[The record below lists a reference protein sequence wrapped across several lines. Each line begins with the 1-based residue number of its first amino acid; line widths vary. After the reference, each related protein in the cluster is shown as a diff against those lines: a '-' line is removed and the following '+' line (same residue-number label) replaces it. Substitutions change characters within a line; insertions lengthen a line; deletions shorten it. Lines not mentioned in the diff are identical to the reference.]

1 VCWGAGWHAG
11 ISKQPY
17 LSFRS
22 AASKVIEG
30 GTEASDG
37 GAGHETP
44 AESLTQAQVALT
56 QLGSREV
63 QESAKSAAC
72 RIEARCHD
80 EVYYC
85 NIYLYYCC
93 YIYLY
98 YCLAARRIEALSD
111 DEVIRMLRA
120 RASSDV

>member
-1 VCWGAGWHAG
+1 M
-11 ISKQPY
+11 
-17 LSFRS
+17 
-22 AASKVIEG
+22 IEG

-111 DEVIRMLRA
+111 DEVIRMLERVLA
-120 RASSDV
+120 AMFERIRRLPLSI